1 MTLDVLIS
9 TLGIDVINRVT
20 KMNLPVAKNVNYV
33 ISWQLPNPNEQNS
46 PIPLELIRDDIKIH
60 KLHSIGISKNRN
72 NAIKHSTADICLIA
86 DDDLR
91 YTAEQLQSV
100 ITSFNEHPEYQILT
114 FKYSG
119 DDNKYY
125 PQAPFDLALKKK
137 GYYVSE
143 IEIAF
148 RREVSNK
155 VLFNEYFGPGLHPLQ
170 ASEGAI
176 FIHQA
181 LSAGIKS
188 LFVPITIT
196 HHAGGVSTG
205 NRTLTPGVLM
215 AQGAY
220 ISIVY
225 PSTALLRL
233 PLFAWRSYRRGQTKM
248 FPAMRHLWRGYIYG
262 KRYFNHDGS
271 IKKTPPE
278 I

>member
-9 TLGIDVINRVT
+9 TLGIDGINRVS
-20 KMNLPVAKNVNYV
+20 KMNLPVASNVNYI

-91 YTAEQLQSV
+91 YTAKQLQSV
-100 ITSFNEHPEYQILT
+100 ITAFNEHPEYKIIT

-125 PQAPFDLALKKK
+125 PKNSFDLATSKR
-137 GYYVSE
+137 GYYISE

-148 RREVSNK
+148 RREVGDK
-155 VLFNEYFGPGLHPLQ
+155 VLFNEYFGPGIYPLH
-170 ASEGAI
+170 ACEGAI

-181 LSAGIKS
+181 LSVGIKS
-188 LFVPITIT
+188 L
-196 HHAGGVSTG
+196 
-205 NRTLTPGVLM
+205 L
-215 AQGAY
+215 
-220 ISIVY
+220 Y
-225 PSTALLRL
+225 PSLLR
-233 PLFAWRSYRRGQTKM
+233 TM
-248 FPAMRHLWRGYIYG
+248 
-262 KRYFNHDGS
+262 
-271 IKKTPPE
+271 PE
-278 I
+278 AFQQVIAHSLQES